1 MARAH
6 KQASGKWM
14 CTGYNGTLKK
24 QRRFYG
30 RTRQEAERLAA
41 EFSGITEDDI
51 TAGMTFYDAAQGFL
65 SDRARVLS
73 PNTIRGYTGIVAGL
87 SDMHDM
93 PIGKIDSKFLQR
105 FVSDLAGRVS
115 PKTVSNRYR
124 FITAVIRYHRP
135 ETVFRV
141 KLPDREDKKIVMPS
155 EDEIKMLLEAVKG
168 DVLEVPVLL
177 ALFGPM
183 RRGEIAAL
191 DAADVDGSIIHV
203 RAAIAKSETGAY
215 VRKQPKTKAGD
226 RYIPMPAFVA
236 AKLPTDGKITPLTP
250 DAITRRFERLTGRI
264 GLNMTFHQLR
274 HWSVSYLHRAGLSD
288 QEILDRAGWKS
299 TGIFRDV
306 YRHGLKGADRAT
318 AVFQKF
324 GAENDD

>member
-6 KQASGKWM
+6 KQKSGKWM

-65 SDRARVLS
+65 ADRAKVLS
-73 PNTIRGYTGIVAGL
+73 PNTIRGYTGIVAVIPEL
-87 SDMHDM
+87 HDK
-93 PIGKIDSKFLQR
+93 PIGEINSRFLQK
-105 FVSDLAGRVS
+105 VINEMSGRVS
-115 PKTVSNRYR
+115 PKTVSNRYG
-124 FITAVIRYHRP
+124 FISTVIKYHRP
-135 ETVFRV
+135 DTIFKV
-141 KLPDREDKKIVMPS
+141 KLPEAEEKEIVMPS

-168 DVLEVPVLL
+168 DVLEVPILL

-183 RRGEIAAL
+183 RRSEIAAL
-191 DAADVDGSIIHV
+191 DAADVDGTTIHV

-215 VRKQPKTKAGD
+215 VRKTPKTKKGN
-226 RYIPMPAFVA
+226 RYVTMPAFVA
-236 AKLPTDGKITPLTP
+236 AKLPKEGKITPLTP
-250 DAITRRFERLTGRI
+250 DAITRRFERLTKRI
-264 GLNMTFHQLR
+264 GLQITFHQLR

-288 QEILDRAGWKS
+288 QEILDRAGWKG
-299 TGIFRDV
+299 TRIFRDV
-306 YRHGLKGADRAT
+306 YRHGIKGEDRAT
-318 AVFQKF
+318 AAFEKF
-324 GAENDD
+324 GAE